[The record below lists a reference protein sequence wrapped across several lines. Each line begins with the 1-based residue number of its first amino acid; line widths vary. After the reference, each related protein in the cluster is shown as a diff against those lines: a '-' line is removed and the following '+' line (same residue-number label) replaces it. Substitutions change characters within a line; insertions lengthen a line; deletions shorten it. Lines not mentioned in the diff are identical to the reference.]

1 MSEYDTCTTQKAL
14 SVLHINGQIIKLL
27 LCRLLDPQQTHIH
40 MNALTFQFLCKQRT
54 HADNFQVWPT
64 SLSDTVAHS
73 HQAITTQEPRL
84 CLTSQIHSKWTQV
97 RMTGSATV
105 FFSSHASSWKRLR
118 SSVSSSLQV
127 LEWLRLEK
135 DPPAFFFAWTYN
147 TQKKKVSALYIV
159 QLAASNHT
167 CWTYDLSSGSSH
179 FPKYN
184 RCIICP
190 LISFNPS
197 NLSSNLFH
205 VWNCRRH
212 HKRRLH
218 RPHLHYW

>member
-105 FFSSHASSWKRLR
+105 FLARMLLLERDCVHPYLLPYKFSSDFVWKRIHLHFFSHGLTSHPKKNFQHFILYNWPPPTTHAER
-118 SSVSSSLQV
+118 TTFHQV
-127 LEWLRLEK
+127 LL
-135 DPPAFFFAWTYN
+135 TSQN
-147 TQKKKVSALYIV
+147 TTDALFV
-159 QLAASNHT
+159 
-167 CWTYDLSSGSSH
+167 
-179 FPKYN
+179 P
-184 RCIICP
+184 
-190 LISFNPS
+190 
-197 NLSSNLFH
+197 
-205 VWNCRRH
+205 
-212 HKRRLH
+212 
-218 RPHLHYW
+218 

>member
-135 DPPAFFFAWTYN
+135 DPPAFFFAWTYI
-147 TQKKKVSALYIV
+147 TQKKTFSTLYCTIGRLQPHMLNV
-159 QLAASNHT
+159 RPFIRFFSLPKIQQMH
-167 CWTYDLSSGSSH
+167 YLSL
-179 FPKYN
+179 N
-184 RCIICP
+184 IIQSKQP
-190 LISFNPS
+190 II
-197 NLSSNLFH
+197 
-205 VWNCRRH
+205 
-212 HKRRLH
+212 
-218 RPHLHYW
+218 

>member
-105 FFSSHASSWKRLR
+105 FLARMLLLERDRVHPYLLPYKFSSDFVWKRIHLH
-118 SSVSSSLQV
+118 
-127 LEWLRLEK
+127 
-135 DPPAFFFAWTYN
+135 FFSHGLTSH
-147 TQKKKVSALYIV
+147 KKKLSALYIV

>member
-135 DPPAFFFAWTYN
+135 DPPAFFFAWTYI
-147 TQKKKVSALYIV
+147 TQKKNFQHFILYNWPPPTTHAERTTFHQVLLTSQNTTDALFV
-159 QLAASNHT
+159 
-167 CWTYDLSSGSSH
+167 
-179 FPKYN
+179 P
-184 RCIICP
+184 
-190 LISFNPS
+190 
-197 NLSSNLFH
+197 
-205 VWNCRRH
+205 
-212 HKRRLH
+212 
-218 RPHLHYW
+218 